1 MKLVNVWNA
10 EQLEA
15 QKGRIK
21 DILVCVANLAQGKDV
36 TFDGA
41 QYAPTAENLAL
52 FQSKQKGALDLHNK
66 QAKLYKLYT
75 LVNANNIRAWFESPC
90 YETLSIS
97 KDGTIKSVQSPVPF
111 SSLLKT
117 GKDNDKPFPHTQAMR
132 DAFKSLHE
140 SLVLVARPSNV
151 QSISK
156 NAIKKALTA
165 FFVAAGL
172 FDESRECKAID
183 AHFAFSSV
191 SGTGKEFCTLK
202 DISVKQVENILVSV
216 YRSHTY
222 GEKYM
227 FESVKKELAM
237 LAKII
242 EDAQARQAELT
253 K

>member
-1 MKLVNVWNA
+1 MKFVNVWNDMQLS
-10 EQLEA
+10 EQMERAKNIGACIASLS
-15 QKGRIK
+15 
-21 DILVCVANLAQGKDV
+21 QGKDV
-36 TFDGA
+36 IFDGT

-52 FQSKQKGALDLHNK
+52 FQLKQKGAADLYNK
-66 QAKLYKLYT
+66 QAKLCKLYSLVNNANIKTWFEHPRYNT
-75 LVNANNIRAWFESPC
+75 LV
-90 YETLSIS
+90 IS
-97 KDGTIKSVQSPVPF
+97 KDGALKTNESSISF

-117 GKDNDKPFPHTQAMR
+117 AKENEKPYTNTQAMQ

-140 SLVLVARPSNV
+140 SLVLAARPSNV

-183 AHFAFSSV
+183 AHFALSSV

-202 DISVKQVENILVSV
+202 DVNVKQVENILVSV

-227 FESVKKELAM
+227 FESTRKELAM
-237 LAKII
+237 LERII
-242 EDAQARQAELT
+242 KEAQDRKAELT

>member
-1 MKLVNVWNA
+1 MKFANVWNVSQLD
-10 EQLEA
+10 EQKERIQSILA
-15 QKGRIK
+15 CLSSLAKGE
-21 DILVCVANLAQGKDV
+21 DV
-36 TFDGA
+36 TFEGV
-41 QYAPTAENLAL
+41 QYAPTAENMAL
-52 FQSKQKGALDLHNK
+52 FQLKQKGALDLYNK
-66 QAKLYKLYT
+66 QAKAHKLYA
-75 LVNANNIRAWFESPC
+75 LVNANNIRNWFESPG
-90 YETLSIS
+90 YSALSIS
-97 KDGTIKSVQSPVPF
+97 KEGALKTITPYISLV
-111 SSLLKT
+111 SLLKT
-117 GKDNDKPFPHTQAMR
+117 GKDNGKPFPHMQEMQA
-132 DAFKSLHE
+132 AFKVLHE
-140 SLVLVARPSNV
+140 SLVLAARPSNT

-172 FDESRECKAID
+172 FDEGHECKAID
-183 AHFAFSSV
+183 AHYALSSV

-202 DISVKQVENILVSV
+202 DVSVKQVENILVSV

>member
-1 MKLVNVWNA
+1 MKFVNVWNMSQLD
-10 EQLEA
+10 EQKERV
-15 QKGRIK
+15 KN
-21 DILVCVANLAQGKDV
+21 ILACLSSLAQGKDT
-36 TFDGA
+36 TFENV

-52 FQSKQKGALDLHNK
+52 FQDKQKGALDLYNK
-66 QAKLYKLYT
+66 QAKAHKLYA
-75 LVNANNIRAWFESPC
+75 LVNANNIRNWFESPC
-90 YETLSIS
+90 YEALSIS
-97 KDGTIKSVQSPVPF
+97 KDGALKTIAPYISLV
-111 SSLLKT
+111 SLLKT
-117 GKDNDKPFPHTQAMR
+117 GKDNGKPFPYMQEMQA
-132 DAFKSLHE
+132 AFKALHE
-140 SLVLVARPSNV
+140 SLVTAARPSNV
-151 QSISK
+151 QSVSK

-183 AHFAFSSV
+183 AHFALSSV
-191 SGTGKEFCTLK
+191 AGAGKEFCTLK
-202 DISVKQVENILVSV
+202 DVSVKQVENILVSV

-222 GEKYM
+222 GEKYV

>member
-1 MKLVNVWNA
+1 MKFTEVWNIN
-10 EQLEA
+10 QLEE
-15 QKGRIK
+15 QKERLK
-21 DILVCVANLAQGKDV
+21 SILSCVASFAQGQDA
-36 TFDGA
+36 TFDGT
-41 QYAPTAENLAL
+41 QYAPTSENLAL
-52 FQSKQKGALDLHNK
+52 FQNKAKGAVNLYNK
-66 QAKLYKLYT
+66 QAKLYKMYKLACSGE
-75 LVNANNIRAWFESPC
+75 LKNWFESPHC
-90 YETLSIS
+90 SVLSIG
-97 KDGTIKSVQSPVPF
+97 KDGDLKTAETYISLL
-111 SSLLKT
+111 SLLKA
-117 GKDNDKPFPHTQAMR
+117 GKDNGKPFPHTKEMQ
-132 DAFKSLHE
+132 DAFKKLHE
-140 SLVLVARPSNV
+140 SLVLAARPS
-151 QSISK
+151 SKETISK
-156 NAIKKALTA
+156 NTIKKALTS

-183 AHFAFSSV
+183 AHFALSSV

-202 DISVKQVENILVSV
+202 DASVKQVENILVSV